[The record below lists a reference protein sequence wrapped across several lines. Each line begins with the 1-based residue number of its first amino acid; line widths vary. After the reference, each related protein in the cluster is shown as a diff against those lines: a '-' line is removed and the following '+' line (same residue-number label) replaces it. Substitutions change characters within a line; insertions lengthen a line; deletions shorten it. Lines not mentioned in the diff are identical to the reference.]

1 MFILMV
7 IDLSGAKLMSVCN
20 NIDSS
25 IFIDTFLE
33 RIVNLSY
40 DSLHQVWLVDAAL
53 TDSIADNSSDYQ

>member
-20 NIDSS
+20 NINSS

-33 RIVNLSY
+33 RIVNLLY